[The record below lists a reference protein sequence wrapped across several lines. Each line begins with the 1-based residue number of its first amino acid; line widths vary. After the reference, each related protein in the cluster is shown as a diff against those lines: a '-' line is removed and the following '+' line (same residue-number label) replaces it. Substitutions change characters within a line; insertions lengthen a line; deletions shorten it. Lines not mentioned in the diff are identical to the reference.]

1 MRRRGRDKREGRRWG
16 KVGDKVRGG
25 KRVRREGGKKTG
37 VSRRGGD
44 ANH

>member
-1 MRRRGRDKREGRRWG
+1 MERRRWG

-25 KRVRREGGKKTG
+25 KRVRREGGKKME

-44 ANH
+44 GNH